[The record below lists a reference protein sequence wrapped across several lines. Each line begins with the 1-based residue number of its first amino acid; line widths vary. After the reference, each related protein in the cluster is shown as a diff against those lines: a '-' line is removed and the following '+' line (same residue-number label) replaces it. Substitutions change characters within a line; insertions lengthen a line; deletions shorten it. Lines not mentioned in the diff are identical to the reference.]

1 MKIPTGI
8 SNLGLSFYKFR
19 KGSAV
24 ICRRYCRLYQ
34 VRTRHFFRLPIRI
47 IIGASSTR
55 DSGWISTEQDFF
67 DLTDQDTMS
76 RFLWKSKV
84 DAYLL
89 EHVLEHLSVDDSVL
103 ALSLLANTL
112 KPDGYIRI
120 AVPDGNHPDDVHLR
134 YVGIDGPDDHK
145 HLWRVGDFERISA
158 NLGLKLTALEY
169 CDELHIRRKIQQ
181 LDDRGLITRRF
192 LNLNS
197 DHSNWQSSIGPSS
210 LIVDLH
216 QKISTT

>member
-1 MKIPTGI
+1 MKISTGI
-8 SNLGLSFYKFR
+8 SSLGLSFYKFR

-24 ICRRYCRLYQ
+24 ICRKYYRLYQ

-55 DSGWISTEQDFF
+55 ESGWISTERDFF
-67 DLTDQDTMS
+67 DLTDQDIMS
-76 RFLWKSKV
+76 KFLGKSKV

-89 EHVLEHLSVDDSVL
+89 EHVLEHLSVNDSEL
-103 ALSLLANTL
+103 ALSFLASTL
-112 KPDGYIRI
+112 KSDGYIRI
-120 AVPDGNHPDDVHLR
+120 AVPDGNHPDDDYLR

-145 HLWRVGDFERISA
+145 HLWRVGDFELISSK
-158 NLGLKLTALEY
+158 LGLNLTALEF
-169 CDELHIRRKIQQ
+169 CDELRIRRKIQQ

-216 QKISTT
+216 QELSET

>member
-8 SNLGLSFYKFR
+8 SSLGLSIYKFR
-19 KGSAV
+19 KSSAL
-24 ICRRYCRLYQ
+24 ICTKYYRLYK

-55 DSGWISTEQDFF
+55 ESGWISTEQDFF
-67 DLTDQDTMS
+67 DLTDQDTIS
-76 RFLWKSKV
+76 KFLSKSKV

-89 EHVLEHLSVDDSVL
+89 EHVLEHLSVDDSEL

-120 AVPDGNHPDDVHLR
+120 AVPDGNHPDDDYLR

-145 HLWRVGDFERISA
+145 HLWRVGDFERISDE
-158 NLGLKLTALEY
+158 LGLNLTALEF
-169 CDELHIRRKIQQ
+169 CDELRVRRKIQQ

-210 LIVDLH
+210 LIVDL
-216 QKISTT
+216 QKNTSTA

>member
-19 KGSAV
+19 KRSAV
-24 ICRRYCRLYQ
+24 ICRKYNRLFQ
-34 VRTRHFFRLPIRI
+34 VRTRHFFGLPIRI
-47 IIGASSTR
+47 IIGASSTQE
-55 DSGWISTEQDFF
+55 SGWISTEQDFF

-76 RFLWKSKV
+76 KFLGRSKV

-89 EHVLEHLSVDDSVL
+89 EHVLEHLSIDDSEL

-120 AVPDGNHPDDVHLR
+120 AVPDGNHPDDDYLH

-145 HLWRVGDFERISA
+145 HLWRVGDFERISTE
-158 NLGLKLTALEY
+158 LGLNLTALEF
-169 CDELHIRRKIQQ
+169 CDEMHIRQKIQQ

-192 LNLNS
+192 LNLNT

-210 LIVDLH
+210 LIVDLD
-216 QKISTT
+216 Q